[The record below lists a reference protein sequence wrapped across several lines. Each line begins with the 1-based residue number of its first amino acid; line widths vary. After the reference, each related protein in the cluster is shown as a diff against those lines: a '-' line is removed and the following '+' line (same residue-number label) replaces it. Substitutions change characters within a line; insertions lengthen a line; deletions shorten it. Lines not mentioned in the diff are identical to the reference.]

1 MGLEG
6 RRIMAPTEA
15 GDGQSVCALK
25 VMAMICC
32 CCCFLIL
39 SRNPLKYFNQ
49 NGARFV

>member
-1 MGLEG
+1 MGLES

-25 VMAMICC
+25 VVAMI

-39 SRNPLKYFNQ
+39 SRKPLKYFNQ
-49 NGARFV
+49 NGAKFA

>member
-1 MGLEG
+1 MGLES

-25 VMAMICC
+25 VMAMIF

-49 NGARFV
+49 NGVRFV